1 MYIHHKPSTINFV
14 FVLQSDYMMESA
26 DYSELAI

>member
-1 MYIHHKPSTINFV
+1 MYHKPSTIKFA
-14 FVLQSDYMMESA
+14 FMLQSDYMMEST